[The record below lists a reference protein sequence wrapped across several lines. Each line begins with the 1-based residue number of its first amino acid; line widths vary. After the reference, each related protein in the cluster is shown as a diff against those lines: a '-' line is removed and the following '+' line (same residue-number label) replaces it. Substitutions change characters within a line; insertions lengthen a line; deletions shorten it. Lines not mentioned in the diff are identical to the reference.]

1 LIKGSKGNARKN
13 PATSLAAFPMPTDRL
28 TGPAATHRPVPAGL
42 HSLYTPARTFARAF
56 RRQCSGKWGGA
67 GLMIFVRRVHAR
79 WGQPARSTIERFL
92 RFLTNLPCVHV
103 KKRHGTELVQDS
115 STLQA
120 QFHCNFF
127 CWDPRSRSMSSSS

>member
-13 PATSLAAFPMPTDRL
+13 PATSRRVPNADWL

-42 HSLYTPARTFARAF
+42 HSLYTPTRTFARAF

-103 KKRHGTELVQDS
+103 KSDTER
-115 STLQA
+115 
-120 QFHCNFF
+120 N
-127 CWDPRSRSMSSSS
+127 